1 MESFVLLTN
10 PRRVDTYRTNFG
22 PPFPKRKAMQVK
34 NQMIRKVQTIPPGTS
49 ILRAIEIMHE
59 KSIRHLPVV
68 DNGKLVGLVTE
79 GDLRQASLLSL
90 VDKVSIEDVM
100 IRKPVTISPE
110 ASIEEAARLIHRHKI
125 GGLPVVSGKKL
136 VGILTIVDLLDAFIQ
151 LLGILKSSSRI
162 EVVLGRKPHAFEEV
176 SAVFR
181 KYRAEIVSVGMSS
194 HKDRRKRV
202 YYFRVGKCPL
212 KAIAA
217 ELKKKGYRILSVL
230 E

>member
-1 MESFVLLTN
+1 
-10 PRRVDTYRTNFG
+10 
-22 PPFPKRKAMQVK
+22 MQVK

-68 DNGKLVGLVTE
+68 EDGKLVGLVTE

-110 ASIEEAARLIHRHKI
+110 ASIEEAARLIYRRKI

-136 VGILTIVDLLDAFIQ
+136 VGILTIVDLLGAFIQ
-151 LLGILKSSSRI
+151 LLGILKTSFRVD
-162 EVVLGRKPHAFEEV
+162 VVLGRKPLAFEEV

-181 KYRAEIVSVGMSS
+181 KNKAEIVSVGMSS
-194 HKDRRKRV
+194 HKDRGKRV

-212 KAIAA
+212 KAITA
-217 ELKKKGYRILSVL
+217 ELKKKGYRVISVL